1 MIIPAEGS
9 KHCKIAIVGE
19 APGAQEELEGKPF
32 CGSSGNIL
40 NTKLHQ
46 VGLARTDC
54 YITNLVKVRPSRYG
68 IESTVSELESVI
80 GKFLIPH
87 PIEKVK
93 APKDGND
100 FNIFWQAEHSPTK
113 TLLWW
118 RDRLLEELDEVKTN
132 IIIALGANAL
142 WALTGQNSIGK
153 WRGSLLTVT
162 LPSGRI
168 VKVVGTYHPAAIL
181 RQWEFGAVASC
192 DFKKALNE
200 STFPELVLPIRE
212 LLIEPTLEDVIFLC
226 NQPFLESRSCDVA
239 YDIETTP
246 GQITCVSLAFNKN
259 VSMSIPTTL
268 QYWGTHQRLKEVIML
283 IKGVLTNNTGLKI
296 AHNSSYDIQYLI
308 RCFNIL
314 PSKPWFDT
322 MIAQHSCYSEMLKSL
337 AFCTSIYTNEPYY
350 KDDLKV
356 WNMDKTNNEK
366 LWTYNAKDSAVTF
379 EIMEV
384 LNKEIDTLGTRHTFN
399 FMIDLLEPLLYMM
412 LRGVKVDEVRRLE
425 HQHKLIPELEE
436 RVKRIQ
442 FQYGNVNPNS
452 PKQVNELIAR
462 LGIPPIINRKTGKPT
477 TSKKALEK
485 LSAKSAELKEIVQ
498 ARADKTLISNFVEID
513 VDPNDFR
520 LRCSFNSTGT
530 ETGRLSS
537 NTSIFGS
544 GRNLQNFPKKVRDI
558 IIPDSGMIF
567 TEADLKG
574 AEARIV
580 AYLCEDAMLI
590 KLMEEGKNVH
600 TYTANLIWGVT
611 EEQVKQD
618 KVEKE
623 AQGKSTESFYY
634 KAKRIRHSGNYRGTW
649 VTVSEQLGISA
660 KDAKAFLQKYYNQ
673 SPNLTRWHK
682 SVEDKIKSSRTL
694 TTVLSRKRIFFGR
707 FGEQLFKE
715 AIAYEPQETV
725 AHILNLGLIKFY
737 NEICKKYP
745 VEVLLNVHDSI
756 LVQHPPDL
764 KEFVHAEL
772 HRCMR
777 VDLTIKGRTFFIP
790 IDIKSGINW
799 KELK

>member
-1 MIIPAEGS
+1 MIVPAEGP

-19 APGAQEELEGKPF
+19 APGAQEELEGRPF
-32 CGSSGNIL
+32 CGSSGSIL

-46 VGLARTDC
+46 IGLSRNDC
-54 YITNLVKVRPSRYG
+54 YITNLVKVRP
-68 IESTVSELESVI
+68 
-80 GKFLIPH
+80 P
-87 PIEKVK
+87 
-93 APKDGND
+93 GND
-100 FNIFWQAEHSPTK
+100 FSIYWKGNQPTQE
-113 TLLWW
+113 LLEWKQK
-118 RDRLLEELDEVKTN
+118 LLEELNGTHTN
-132 IIIALGANAL
+132 LILALGSNAL
-142 WALTGQNSIGK
+142 WALTGQTSIGK
-153 WRGSLLTVT
+153 WRGSILTTT
-162 LPSGRI
+162 LPSGKV
-168 VKVVGTYHPAAIL
+168 VKVIGTYHPAAIL
-181 RQWEFGAVASC
+181 RQWDFSAVVSC
-192 DFKKALNE
+192 DFKKALKE
-200 STFPELVLPIRE
+200 SAFPELILPIRE
-212 LLIEPTLEDVIFLC
+212 LLIEPTIEDVIFHC
-226 NQPFLESRSCDVA
+226 NQPFLKSKDCDVA
-239 YDIETTP
+239 YDIETVP

-268 QYWGTHQRLKEVIML
+268 HYWGTHQRLKEVITL
-283 IKGVLTNNTGLKI
+283 VQDVLCSNMGLKI
-296 AHNSSYDIQYLI
+296 AHNSSYDIQYLM

-314 PSKPWFDT
+314 PTKPWFDT

-356 WNMDKTNNEK
+356 WNMDKTNDHK

-379 EIMEV
+379 EIMEA
-384 LNKEIDTLGTRHTFN
+384 LNKEIDILGTRSTFN
-399 FMIDLLEPLLYMM
+399 FMMELLEPLLFMM
-412 LRGVKVDEVRRLE
+412 LRGLKVDEVRRLE
-425 HQHKLIPELEE
+425 HQHKLLPELEE
-436 RVKRIQ
+436 RIKRIQ

-452 PKQVNELIAR
+452 PKQVNELIAK

-485 LSAKSAELKEIVQ
+485 LSNRSPELNEIVS
-498 ARADKTLISNFVEID
+498 ARADKTLISNFVMID
-513 VDPNDFR
+513 TDPNDFR

-537 NTSIFGS
+537 SESIFGS
-544 GRNLQNFPKKVRDI
+544 GRNLQNFPKRVRDI
-558 IIPDSGMIF
+558 IIPDVGMIF

-574 AEARIV
+574 AEARVV

-590 KLMEEGKNVH
+590 KLMEEDKNVH

-611 EEQVKQD
+611 EEEVKLD
-618 KVEKE
+618 KALREIE
-623 AQGKSTESFYY
+623 GKDTESLYY

-660 KDAKAFLQKYYNQ
+660 KDAKTILQKYYIQ

-737 NEICKKYP
+737 NEVCKKYP
-745 VEVLLNVHDSI
+745 VEALLNVHDSI
-756 LVQHPPDL
+756 LVQHPPEL
-764 KEFVHAEL
+764 KEFVHSEL

-777 VDLTIKGRTFFIP
+777 VDLTIHGRTFFIP
-790 IDIKSGINW
+790 IEIKSGMNW
-799 KELK
+799 RELK